1 MPDYPLG
8 SDFTDTEQDIVRALS
23 WLQNH
28 TASTSRK
35 LATVSQ
41 AMRQNLSGMVNG
53 FIRGASDKTS
63 VNNDP
68 SALTAEQEQ
77 RLADAM
83 TRMGFD
89 IKQGLTW
96 DSLSIDG
103 IKGEISEDLLE
114 LALQATLD

>member
-1 MPDYPLG
+1 
-8 SDFTDTEQDIVRALS
+8 
-23 WLQNH
+23 
-28 TASTSRK
+28 
-35 LATVSQ
+35 
-41 AMRQNLSGMVNG
+41 
-53 FIRGASDKTS
+53 
-63 VNNDP
+63 
-68 SALTAEQEQ
+68 
-77 RLADAM
+77 M